1 MAFEPLLSAVEA
13 GTGIPPLED
22 WNPALSGTMAL
33 LIRADGSWVH
43 EGAPMHRASLV
54 RLLSTLL
61 RREADGH
68 HYLVSPREKWRI
80 EVEDRAFVI
89 VDADAEDG
97 IWYLT
102 TNVDERIALGEQQ
115 RLCVTTTAD
124 GSLVPE
130 VTMRFGLAARL
141 GRNVFYRLVE
151 EGQARRIDGR
161 EKLGLISAG
170 HWQPLGDLE
179 SS

>member
-1 MAFEPLLSAVEA
+1 MRR
-13 GTGIPPLED
+13 
-22 WNPALSGTMAL
+22 PA
-33 LIRADGSWVH
+33 
-43 EGAPMHRASLV
+43 LV

-68 HYLVSPREKWRI
+68 HYLVSPQEKWRI
-80 EVEDRAFVI
+80 EVADRAFVI
-89 VDADAEDG
+89 VDAEHEDDV
-97 IWYLT
+97 WYVT
-102 TNVDERIALGEQQ
+102 TNVGERIALGEQQ
-115 RLCVTTTAD
+115 RLGVTATED

-130 VTMRFGLAARL
+130 VTMRFGLSARL

-151 EGQARRIDGR
+151 EGQTRRVDGR
-161 EKLGLISAG
+161 EQLGLISAG